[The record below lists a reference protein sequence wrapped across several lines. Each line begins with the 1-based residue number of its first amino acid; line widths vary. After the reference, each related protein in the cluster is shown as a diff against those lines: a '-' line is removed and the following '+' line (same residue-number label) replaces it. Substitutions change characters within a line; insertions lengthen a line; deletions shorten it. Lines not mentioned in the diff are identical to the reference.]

1 MITLEQRKYK
11 FIEKYLGLN
20 NLKTIEKLEKV
31 LNEDVD
37 PDEIFLTDEMKE
49 AINQGIDSLNEGK
62 GIVHHE
68 VISSMKQKYPTL
80 KF

>member
-1 MITLEQRKYK
+1 MLTIEQRKYR
-11 FIEKYLGLN
+11 FIEKYI
-20 NLKTIEKLEKV
+20 NLKNLTTIEKLEKV
-31 LNEDVD
+31 LNEEVD
-37 PDEIFLTDEMKE
+37 LDGFILSDELKSAVD
-49 AINQGIDSLNEGK
+49 QGIKSLDSGK